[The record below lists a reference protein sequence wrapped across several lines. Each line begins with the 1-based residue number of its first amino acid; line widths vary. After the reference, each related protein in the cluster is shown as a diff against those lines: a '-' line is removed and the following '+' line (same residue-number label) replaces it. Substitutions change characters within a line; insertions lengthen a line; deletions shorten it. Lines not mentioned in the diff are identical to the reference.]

1 MPSKKNIQQVEQL
14 REELSNANAI
24 FVTDFVGLTVE
35 EINKIRRNLERANA
49 RYKVVKNT
57 LFKIVIKDT
66 EFEQISDMMVGTNG
80 VVFVKDDLVETA
92 KAISDAV
99 KEFENFKFKTGV
111 VEGKV
116 INENDLKALSS
127 LPPRE
132 VLYAQLLSVM
142 LGPIRGL
149 VTVLSG
155 VQRNFLY
162 VLKAI
167 EEKKG
172 GN

>member
-1 MPSKKNIQQVEQL
+1 MPSQKNIKQVEEL
-14 REELSNANAI
+14 KEELKDTIAA
-24 FVTDFVGLTVE
+24 FVTDFKGLTVD
-35 EINKIRRNLERANA
+35 EINTIRRRLEKVNA

-57 LFKIVIKDT
+57 LFKIAIKNT
-66 EFEQISDMMVGTNG
+66 EYEQISDVLVGTNG
-80 VVFVKDDLVETA
+80 VVFVKEDVVETA
-92 KAISDAV
+92 KVVADAA
-99 KEFENFKFKTGV
+99 KDFENFSFKVGV

-116 INENDLKALSS
+116 INENDLKALSN

-132 VLYAQLLSVM
+132 VLYAQLLSVL

-155 VQRNFLY
+155 LPRNFLY

>member
-1 MPSKKNIQQVEQL
+1 MPSEKNIKQVEQL
-14 REELSNANAI
+14 RDELKDTIAV
-24 FVTDFVGLTVE
+24 FVTDFKGLTVD
-35 EINKIRRNLERANA
+35 EINQVRRSLEKVNAN
-49 RYKVVKNT
+49 YKVVKNT
-57 LFKIVIKDT
+57 LFKIAIRDT
-66 EFEQISDMMVGTNG
+66 DFEQISDVFIGTNG
-80 VVFVKDDLVETA
+80 VVFVKEDIVETA
-92 KAISDAV
+92 KAVNDAV
-99 KEFENFKFKTGV
+99 KNFENFKFKAGV

-116 INENDLKALSS
+116 INEEDLKRLAS
-127 LPPRE
+127 LPSRE

>member
-1 MPSKKNIQQVEQL
+1 LPSQKNIKQVEELKSLL
-14 REELSNANAI
+14 RGAI
-24 FVTDFVGLTVE
+24 AAFVTDFKGLTVD
-35 EINKIRRNLERANA
+35 EINTIRRRLEKVNA
-49 RYKVVKNT
+49 KYKVVKNT
-57 LFKIVIKDT
+57 LFKIAIKDT
-66 EFEQISDMMVGTNG
+66 EYEQISDVFVGTNG
-80 VVFVKDDLVETA
+80 VVFVNGDVVEAA
-92 KAISDAV
+92 KAVYDAM
-99 KEFENFKFKTGV
+99 KDYENFKFKVGV

-116 INENDLKALSS
+116 IDENALKALSS

-132 VLYAQLLSVM
+132 VLYAQLLSVL

-155 VQRNFLY
+155 VPRNFLY

>member
-1 MPSKKNIQQVEQL
+1 MPSEKNIKQVEQL
-14 REELSNANAI
+14 KEELKDTVAV
-24 FVTDFVGLTVE
+24 FVTDFKGLTVDE
-35 EINKIRRNLERANA
+35 LNSIRRRLEKVNA
-49 RYKVVKNT
+49 KYKVVKNT
-57 LFKIVIKDT
+57 LFKIAIKGTD
-66 EFEQISDMMVGTNG
+66 FEQISDVFVGTNG
-80 VVFVKDDLVETA
+80 VVFVKGDIVEAA
-92 KAISDAV
+92 KTVSDAV
-99 KEFENFKFKTGV
+99 KDYENFNFKIGV

-116 INENDLKALSS
+116 IDEKALKALSS

-132 VLYAQLLSVM
+132 VLYAQLLSVL

-155 VQRNFLY
+155 VPRNFLY